1 MDFKD
6 LLKEKFSLYNIDL
19 SDSQIEGFKTY
30 FNLLKEWN
38 EKFNLTTILN
48 EEDIV
53 VKHFLDSV
61 LCVKS
66 LKNGSK
72 VLDIGS
78 GAGFP
83 ALPLKIV
90 NDTLDVTMIDSVNK
104 KVTFLNEVI
113 SKLNLK
119 NAHAYHTRAED
130 MAKGENREKYDYVVS
145 RAVASLNTLSEYC
158 LPFVKINGYF
168 VAYKS
173 EKAEEEIEIS
183 NNAIAKLGGKI
194 EKIDEID
201 LFGAKR
207 KFIYVKKVAHTPN
220 IYPRGKNKPRL
231 DPLK

>member
-1 MDFKD
+1 MDFKN
-6 LLKEKFSLYNIDL
+6 LLKEKFSLFDINL
-19 SDSQIEGFKTY
+19 SDFQLSQFETY
-30 FNLLKEWN
+30 YNLLKEWN
-38 EKFNLTTILN
+38 EKFNLTTILS
-48 EEDIV
+48 EEDV
-53 VKHFLDSV
+53 VIKHFLDSV
-61 LCVKS
+61 LCVKN

-72 VLDIGS
+72 ILDIGS

-90 NDTLDVTMIDSVNK
+90 NDSLNITMIDSVNK

-130 MAKGENREKYDYVVS
+130 MAKGERRESFDYVVS

-158 LPFVKINGYF
+158 LPFVKIGGYF

-173 EKAEEEIEIS
+173 EKAEEEIELS
-183 NNAIAKLGGKI
+183 GRAIEKLGGKI
-194 EKIDEID
+194 EKTDEID

-207 KFIYVKKVAHTPN
+207 KFIYIKKISSTPKTF
-220 IYPRGKNKPRL
+220 PRGKNKPRL
-231 DPLK
+231 APLT

>member
-1 MDFKD
+1 MDFKN
-6 LLKEKFSLYNIDL
+6 LLKEKFSLFDINL
-19 SDSQIEGFKTY
+19 SDFQIIQFETY
-30 FNLLKEWN
+30 FKLLKEWN
-38 EKFNLTTILN
+38 EKFNLTTILS
-48 EEDIV
+48 EEDVI

-61 LCVKS
+61 LCVKN

-72 VLDIGS
+72 ILDIGS

-90 NDTLDVTMIDSVNK
+90 NDSLNITMIDSVNK

-113 SKLNLK
+113 ANLNLK

-130 MAKGENREKYDYVVS
+130 MAKGEYRESFDYVVS

-173 EKAEEEIEIS
+173 EKAEEEIELS
-183 NNAIAKLGGKI
+183 GKAIEKLGGKI
-194 EKIDEID
+194 EKVDEID